1 MLQFRERFRVYDILA
16 IDVSNYNS
24 NIYLSRNISCELV
37 DDRKLEMLKK
47 FENDFWEP
55 EKLYSLAKRQGGEM
69 FVLFDGEIPVSFAAL
84 LKKGSKGSYFNI
96 KKSDAY
102 IGGVFTF
109 SKYRGKGYGTL
120 ICDEMLTYAVKE
132 WNSKIITLC
141 VKPENVIAY
150 QVYTKMGFN
159 KISTKR
165 IFLIYKYIIPRY
177 RI

>member
-1 MLQFRERFRVYDILA
+1 MFKTRLLSGIMLVIVLVITVGFGGNLLLAVSAVISIIGMTELYKVVKAERTPVAVAGYLAAIIYYAMVFVGHTDLLIYFAIFFLIVLMAVY
-16 IDVSNYNS
+16 
-24 NIYLSRNISCELV
+24 
-37 DDRKLEMLKK
+37 
-47 FENDFWEP
+47 
-55 EKLYSLAKRQGGEM
+55 
-69 FVLFDGEIPVSFAAL
+69 
-84 LKKGSKGSYFNI
+84 
-96 KKSDAY
+96 
-102 IGGVFTF
+102 VFTF
-109 SKYRGKGYGTL
+109 PKYRGKGYGTL
-120 ICDEMLTYAVKE
+120 ICDEMLTYVVKE